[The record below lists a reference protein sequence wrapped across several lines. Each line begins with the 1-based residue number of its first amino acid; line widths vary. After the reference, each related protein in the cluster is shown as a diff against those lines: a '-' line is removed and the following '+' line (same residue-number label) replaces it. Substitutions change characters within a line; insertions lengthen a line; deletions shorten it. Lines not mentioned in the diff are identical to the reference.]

1 MLKKL
6 ENLLQA
12 EVDPAFAKRARF
24 ILETIAKEKPK
35 IILDIGC
42 GRGFYVHAL
51 SLYSFLEEINGI
63 DIQKEYISQAKK
75 NVHDRRVH
83 LQVGNV
89 YKLPYSSSS
98 IDFIICSEVFEH
110 LTDEKKALSEI
121 KRVLK
126 KRGSVVFTVPNEN
139 FPFFWDPINWFLMR
153 GFKTHVNKDIWWAAG
168 IWAGHERL
176 YTKETL
182 KNALQDQ
189 EMQIVT
195 IRNYLTNCW
204 PFSHFIL
211 YGIGKNLVERAKLT
225 SFSRFRDEP
234 SLAVKSV
241 AGIFHMPSKFDKKNP
256 EGSAVGLVA
265 HLKKV

>member
-12 EVDPAFAKRARF
+12 EVDPAFAKRAKF
-24 ILETIAKEKPK
+24 ILDTLAKEKPK

-42 GRGFYVHAL
+42 GRGFYVNAV
-51 SLYSFLEEINGI
+51 SFFSFPEEIYGI
-63 DIQKEYISQAKK
+63 DIQKEYLNQAK
-75 NVHDRRVH
+75 NNTHDSRIH
-83 LQVGNV
+83 LQVASV
-89 YKLPYSSSS
+89 YKLPYPANFV
-98 IDFIICSEVFEH
+98 DFIICSEIFEH
-110 LTDEKKALSEI
+110 LSDEKKALLEI

-126 KRGSVVFTVPNEN
+126 KNGSVVFTVPNRN
-139 FPFFWDPINWFLMR
+139 FPFSWDPVNWFLMR
-153 GFKTHVNKDIWWAAG
+153 VFKMHINKDIWWAAG

-182 KNALQDQ
+182 KSALQDQ
-189 EMQIVT
+189 EMQIIT

-211 YGIGKNLVERAKLT
+211 YGIGKNLVERAKLA

-234 SLAVKSV
+234 SLAVRSV
-241 AGIFHMPSKFDKKNP
+241 AGIFRLPSKFDKKNP
-256 EGSAVGLVA
+256 DGSAVGVFA
-265 HLKKV
+265 HLKKI